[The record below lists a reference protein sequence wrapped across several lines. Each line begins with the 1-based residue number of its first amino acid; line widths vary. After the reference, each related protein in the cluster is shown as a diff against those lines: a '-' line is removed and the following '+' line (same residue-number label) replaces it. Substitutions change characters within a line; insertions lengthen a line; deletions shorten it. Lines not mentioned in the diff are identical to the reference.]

1 MYISQFQSEKIDN
14 AVKSFEVALRSF
26 IADVLVSDMPTESQ
40 FSINLSAVSIS
51 TSLIYS
57 RRIKAKVTNFNKSV
71 GDVYKMLRECRDSVA
86 TKKFNNDVPF
96 VSEIIDLLLIFFNS
110 NFSGRNIARDF
121 PSIEEFHYCC
131 TLFHKV
137 RNNLSHPASHPVT
150 SADAAK
156 VAYFIETLI
165 DSLDDHY
172 FWYVDKR
179 TIRACINEYQNAAN
193 GSTFSVSN
201 LNATRATH
209 NSLICREAEI
219 AELYSCL
226 LGSEGRQR
234 LAGSVV
240 LYGYGGVGK
249 TAVTTEFLYRICRD
263 KTDGKYQDIDFLLF
277 FSSKDEY
284 LKTSNSSGELYID
297 DARPEFSNC
306 AELIALINEN
316 LGVNSPSEIAK
327 KYRQGIVAIDNIE
340 NIAPS
345 EKRQILELIK
355 SLPRSIQF
363 IVTSRNEEQCEEK
376 IHIREFKRDS
386 TGISFV
392 TSIVE
397 SESLNVDMTRS
408 MAEKLLDVSKGN
420 ALIIVQSLNS
430 LHLGVATFSHIIQS
444 LESVRS
450 KDSEMIANFMYKN
463 TFDRALEYLTDEGH
477 PITKIMCTISL
488 YDERIELYSI
498 SRLAGIGVVDGE
510 KVCNYLLERLIL
522 AKFGEYYE
530 LNEFAK
536 RFVFLKLLPEKIE
549 LGKLREEIREHKE
562 RMKRKL
568 AELDGALEDNVDLH
582 RSVTDWQPRN
592 YIDKI
597 VIAELFSLYNDGRR
611 SIYRK
616 DRIAF
621 ERYVKQIQE
630 YSFIT
635 NHPYVALQR
644 ARLLKNGIRP
654 FYQNDKAMLVRV
666 EQAYEEALESIE
678 YDYRYLIG
686 TVAHG
691 ALLMLIGVFLCAD
704 KRDHPRAVRFLE
716 QAKEIL
722 DQDARGKSWFIGC
735 NFLSTSYLQ
744 RFRETGD
751 AVYREKLA
759 ALVKE
764 VNHYAALIKPASFD
778 FVKYQERYSKF
789 LKSSIDRR
797 RSGKG
802 KGAAPVSPSQR
813 RQTQ

>member
-1 MYISQFQSEKIDN
+1 MYISLFQSVKIDG

-26 IADVLVSDMPTESQ
+26 IADVLVSDMPTEAQ
-40 FSINLSAVSIS
+40 FSSSLSAVSIS

-57 RRIKAKVTNFNKSV
+57 RRIKAKVANFNKDV
-71 GDVYKMLRECRDSVA
+71 GDVYKMLRECQDSIL
-86 TKKFNNDVPF
+86 TKEFNNDVPF

-131 TLFHKV
+131 TLFHKI
-137 RNNLSHPASHPVT
+137 RNNLSHPASRPVA
-150 SADAAK
+150 SVDVVK
-156 VAYFIETLI
+156 VVYFIETLI
-165 DSLDDHY
+165 DSLDDRY
-172 FWYVDKR
+172 FWYVDKKA
-179 TIRACINEYQNAAN
+179 IRGYINEYQNVAN
-193 GSTFSVSN
+193 GSVLSVSN
-201 LNATRATH
+201 LGATRATH
-209 NSLICREAEI
+209 NSLICRETEV

-249 TAVTTEFLYRICRD
+249 TAVTTEFLYRVCRD
-263 KTDGKYQDIDFLLF
+263 KADGKYQDIDFLLF

-284 LKTSNSSGELYID
+284 LETSNSSGELYID

-306 AELIALINEN
+306 AELIALINES
-316 LGVNSPSEIAK
+316 LGVSGPSEIAK
-327 KYRQGIVAIDNIE
+327 RYRQGIVAIDNIE
-340 NIAPS
+340 NIATS
-345 EKRQILELIK
+345 EKQKILDFIK

-376 IHIREFKRDS
+376 LHIREFKRDS
-386 TGISFV
+386 TGVSFV

-397 SESLNVDMTRS
+397 SGNLNVDMTRQ

-430 LHLGVATFSHIIQS
+430 LHLGVATFSAIVQS

-450 KDSEMIANFMYKN
+450 KDSEVIANFMYKN
-463 TFDRALEYLTDEGH
+463 TFDRALGYLTDEGY
-477 PITKIMCTISL
+477 PVTKIMCIISL

-510 KVCNYLLERLIL
+510 RVCNYLLERLIL

-549 LGKLREEIREHKE
+549 LGKLREEIRGHKE

-568 AELDGALEDNVDLH
+568 SELDGALENNVDLH

-611 SIYRK
+611 SVNRK
-616 DRIAF
+616 DRISF
-621 ERYVKQIQE
+621 EGYVKQIQE
-630 YSFIT
+630 HSFIT
-635 NHPYVALQR
+635 NHPYVALQQ
-644 ARLLKNGIRP
+644 ARLLKSGVET
-654 FYQNDKAMLVRV
+654 FYANDKAMLARV

-691 ALLMLIGVFLCAD
+691 SLLMLIGVFLCAD

-722 DQDARGKSWFIGC
+722 DQDARGKSWFICC

-744 RFRETGD
+744 RFRETSD
-751 AVYREKLA
+751 AVYRGKLV

-764 VNHYAALIKPASFD
+764 VSHYAELIKPGSFN
-778 FVKYQERYSKF
+778 FSKYQERYSRF
-789 LKSSIDRR
+789 LKPSIDKH
-797 RSGKG
+797 RSGKV
-802 KGAAPVSPSQR
+802 KGAASVFPSKR
-813 RQTQ
+813 RRT